1 MAGRR
6 TVPGFLGLLGML
18 LLSWLNAAQAQAA
31 GPTERLTVLMA
42 SGPSTLDPHRAYTGS
57 DFQIMGHLY
66 DSLAERNLFHPVP
79 GLLSEWQSQ
88 DQRLWRLRLT
98 QGRRFA
104 DGSPVQARDIAYSL
118 CRWAALNRGNT
129 GLPLS
134 LRRAGVAGDSE
145 VVLEL
150 ARPFT
155 RMISAFFLIYG
166 VKAPEAFTDASCTP
180 DMPVGLLMLYSPP
193 MGSGPYRIAGVD
205 SGREYRLAAVPPV
218 NGRAAAPFEEVLL
231 RVEAESQARVRALAD
246 GQADIIEDPP
256 PAPMAYLPG
265 LPHISLTELPTDRTL
280 FLSLN
285 LSGDSPGNPLAR
297 GSPALM
303 DTRVR
308 RALTLAINKPL
319 LAQRATDGYGA
330 AANQLGSPGM
340 RGFASDRA
348 QDSYDP
354 AAARSLLRAAGFEAG
369 LTLELLTAPSR
380 GSDGGRTAD
389 VLAGMLS
396 AVGIK
401 VNVHR
406 VGREEFRERVRDG
419 RFDMA
424 LNLVGIEDGIVLS
437 AYEAMLRPVPMRTI
451 MNPGQ
456 YQDAEITRLLAAAE
470 TDPAAIDTAVTG
482 IQAVLD
488 RDTPF
493 IPLLHM
499 RDLVL
504 HRADLIVAP
513 RDTGRVFGRAVT
525 PRDGAP
531 VR

>member
-1 MAGRR
+1 MAKRR
-6 TVPGFLGLLGML
+6 AVPGFLGLLGML
-18 LLSWLNAAQAQAA
+18 LLSWLTPAQAA
-31 GPTERLTVLMA
+31 GTTERLTVLMA
-42 SGPSTLDPHRAYTGS
+42 SGPTSLDPHRAYTGS

-66 DSLAERNLFHPVP
+66 DSLVERDMFQPVP

-134 LRRAGVAGDSE
+134 LRRAGVAGNGE

-150 ARPFT
+150 ERPFT

-166 VKAPEAFTDASCTP
+166 VKAPAAFTDTSCTA
-180 DMPVGLLMLYSPP
+180 DMPVGLLMLHSPP
-193 MGSGPYRIAGVD
+193 VGSGPYRIAEVD
-205 SGREYRLAAVPPV
+205 TGREYKLAAVPPV
-218 NGRAAAPFEEVLL
+218 NGRPAAPFEEVLL
-231 RVEAESQARVRALAD
+231 RVETDSQTRVRALAN

-256 PAPMAYLPG
+256 PAPLAYLPG

-285 LSGDSPGNPLAR
+285 LSGDSPGNPMAR
-297 GSPALM
+297 GSVALT

-330 AANQLGSPGM
+330 AANQMGAAGM
-340 RGFASDRA
+340 RGFAADRA
-348 QDSYDP
+348 EDSYDP

-369 LTLELLTAPSR
+369 LTLDLLTAPTR
-380 GSDGGRTAD
+380 GSDGGRTAE

-401 VNVHR
+401 VNVRR

-424 LNLVGIEDGIVLS
+424 LNLIGIEDGIVLS
-437 AYEAMLRPVPMRTI
+437 AYEAMLRPGPMRSI

-456 YQDAEITRLLAAAE
+456 YQDAEITRLLVAAE
-470 TDPAAIDTAVTG
+470 TDPAALDTAVTG
-482 IQAVLD
+482 IQAILD

-513 RDTGRVFGRAVT
+513 RDTARIFGRAVSM
-525 PRDGAP
+525 RDGAP
-531 VR
+531 IR

>member
-1 MAGRR
+1 MAKRR
-6 TVPGFLGLLGML
+6 AALGLLGL
-18 LLSWLNAAQAQAA
+18 LLSWLMAVQVQAA
-31 GPTERLTVLMA
+31 GPTERLTVLMTGA
-42 SGPSTLDPHRAYTGS
+42 PTSLDPHRAYTGT

-66 DSLAERNLFHPVP
+66 DSLVERDMFQPVP

-88 DQRLWRLRLT
+88 DQLVWRLRLT
-98 QGRRFA
+98 PGRRFA
-104 DGSPVQARDIAYSL
+104 DGSPVQPRDIAYSL

-129 GLPLS
+129 GLSLS
-134 LRRAGVAGDSE
+134 LRRAGVAGDGE

-150 ARPFT
+150 ARPYT

-166 VKAPEAFTDASCTP
+166 VQAPEAFTDTSCTA
-180 DMPVGLLMLYSPP
+180 DMPVGLLMLHSPP
-193 MGSGPYRIAGVD
+193 GGSGPYRIAGVD
-205 SGREYRLAAVPPV
+205 RGREYKLAAVPPV
-218 NGRAAAPFEEVLL
+218 DGRAAAPFEEVVL
-231 RVEAESQARVRALAD
+231 RVETESQTRVRALAN

-340 RGFASDRA
+340 RGFAADRA

-354 AAARSLLRAAGFEAG
+354 AAARSLLGAAGFERG
-369 LTLELLTAPSR
+369 LTLELLTAPNR
-380 GSDGGRTAD
+380 GSDGGRTAE

-401 VNVHR
+401 VKVQR

-424 LNLVGIEDGIVLS
+424 LNLIGIEDGLVLS
-437 AYEAMLRPVPMRTI
+437 AYEAMLRPAPMRSL
-451 MNPGQ
+451 MNPGR

-470 TDPAAIDTAVTG
+470 TDPAAIEPAMKG

-504 HRADLIVAP
+504 HRANLIVAP

-531 VR
+531 IR